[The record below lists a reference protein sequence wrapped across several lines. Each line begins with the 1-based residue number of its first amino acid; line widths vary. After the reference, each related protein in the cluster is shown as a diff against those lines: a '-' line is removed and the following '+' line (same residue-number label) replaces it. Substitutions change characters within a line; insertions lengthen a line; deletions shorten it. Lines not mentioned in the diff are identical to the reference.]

1 MFRHA
6 CHAQMLAAHMQVH
19 TFDNQ
24 MHAPATQV
32 HAFDNCMSMI
42 KDVCQ
47 YMFAASIYK
56 MQYSKMPDGC
66 IDRRVHDC
74 DVVLV

>member
-1 MFRHA
+1 MLRHS

-32 HAFDNCMSMI
+32 RAFDSCVTMSN
-42 KDVCQ
+42 DVWQ
-47 YMFAASIYK
+47 Y
-56 MQYSKMPDGC
+56 
-66 IDRRVHDC
+66 IDMYVVAINHDIG
-74 DVVLV
+74 LV